1 MDIEFLYGLLD
12 GLDELEDK
20 VADITTELDV
30 MRRTLGTMLEYI
42 EDHYVVDEDV
52 DKEDLDGLITF
63 AKCGDPEEEAEA
75 DQDEEADLVVEFY
88 NAIDD

>member
-20 VADITTELDV
+20 VAEITTELDV

-63 AKCGDPEEEAEA
+63 AKYGDPEEEAN
-75 DQDEEADLVVEFY
+75 QDEPDLVVSFY
-88 NAIDD
+88 DAIDD

>member
-63 AKCGDPEEEAEA
+63 AKCGDPEEAEA
-75 DQDEEADLVVEFY
+75 DQDEPDLVVSFY
-88 NAIDD
+88 DAIDD